1 MIESNMNFDSINW
14 PTEEPY
20 WVVLDEKGRECSE
33 YYTHYYQA
41 MHAMKYG
48 GVKRVVNRKIIY
60 N

>member
-1 MIESNMNFDSINW
+1 MNFDSINW

-48 GVKRVVNRKIIY
+48 GGKRVVNRKIVY